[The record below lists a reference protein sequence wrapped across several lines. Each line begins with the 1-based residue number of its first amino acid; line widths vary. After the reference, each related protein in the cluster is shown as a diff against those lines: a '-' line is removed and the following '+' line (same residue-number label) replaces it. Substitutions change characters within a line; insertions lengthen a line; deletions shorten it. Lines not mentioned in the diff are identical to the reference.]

1 MIVLRSALPVPGR
14 RMECVV
20 SMQPRPWP
28 QPAEEIATAVRAM
41 YAGREV
47 PLPVRVR
54 DQLGELFADAEFV
67 GAFGVRGKPGW
78 PPGRLALVT
87 VLQMAE
93 GLSDRQAAEAVRDKI
108 SWKYAL
114 GLGLGDPGFDP
125 SVLSEF
131 RSRVVAHG
139 LEERVL
145 DLLLAALKGKGLVK
159 AGGKQRTDSTHVIS
173 AVRDL
178 NRLELA
184 GESVRAC
191 LEALAVAAPGWLA
204 QAVDVA
210 AWSKRYTARVDS
222 WRLPALKAKRT
233 ELALAYG
240 RDGFALLAAVY
251 APAAPPWLRELPAVG
266 VLRTVL
272 LQNYTRT
279 ITTDGREVVRRR
291 EADSDGL
298 PPGRSRLTSPYD
310 TDARWGVKG
319 DESWNGYKAH
329 LSETCTAPGAADI
342 AGTAAQAAP
351 GAKPGQVGEGPN
363 LITNVATTDATVPDA
378 EMADKI
384 HQSLAGRGLLP
395 AEHYLDSGYPSAELI
410 VGARAA
416 YGIALITPVLL
427 DTSVQARAGAGF
439 QAAAFH
445 IDWQSRQATCPQGQV
460 SSSWSPCTQHG
471 THKIVVK
478 FSGVT
483 CGACPVR
490 DQCTTAKRGGRQ
502 LTLNPRDLHDTLRQA
517 RTEQATKDWRADYA
531 LRAGVE
537 GTIRQAIAVTGLRRA
552 RYRGLAKTHLE
563 HVYSA
568 VALNLIRLD
577 AWWNGHPLDRTRTS
591 HLAHLE
597 LALAA

>member
-1 MIVLRSALPVPGR
+1 MIVGRSAFPFPGR

-20 SMQPRPWP
+20 SMQPQPWP
-28 QPAEEIATAVRAM
+28 QPAQEIATAVRAA

-54 DQLGELFADAEFV
+54 DQLGELFADAEFA
-67 GAFGVRGKPGW
+67 GAFGVRGKPSW

-93 GLSDRQAAEAVRDKI
+93 GLTDRQAAEAVRDKI

-114 GLGLGDPGFDP
+114 GLGLDDPGFDA

-131 RSRVVAHG
+131 RTRVVTHG

-191 LEALAVAAPGWLA
+191 LEALAVVAPGWLA

-210 AWSKRYTARVDS
+210 GWSKRYSARVDS
-222 WRLPALKAKRT
+222 WRLPASQAKRT

-240 RDGFALLAAVY
+240 RDGFALLEAVY
-251 APAAPPWLRELPAVG
+251 APAAPQWLRELPAVG
-266 VLRTVL
+266 VLRAVL

-279 ITTDGREVVRRR
+279 ITKDRREVVGRR

-310 TDARWGVKG
+310 IDARWGVKR
-319 DESWNGYKAH
+319 DEFWNGYKVH
-329 LSETCTAPGAADI
+329 LSETCTAPGAADT
-342 AGTAAQAAP
+342 AGPAAP
-351 GAKPGQVGEGPN
+351 GAKPGQVPDRPN

-378 EMADKI
+378 KMADKI
-384 HQSLAGRGLLP
+384 HQSLAARDLLP
-395 AEHYLDSGYPSAELI
+395 AQHYLDSGYPSAELI
-410 VGARAA
+410 VGAQAT

-445 IDWQSRQATCPQGQV
+445 IDWQSRRATCPQGQV
-460 SSSWSPCTQHG
+460 SSFWSPCTQHG
-471 THKIVVK
+471 TDKIVVK
-478 FSGVT
+478 FAGVT

-490 DQCTTAKRGGRQ
+490 DQCTTAKHGGRQ
-502 LTLNPRDLHDTLRQA
+502 LTLNPRDLNDALHQA
-517 RTEQATKDWRADYA
+517 RTGQDTKQWRADYA

-563 HVYSA
+563 HVYCA